1 MFNLYDIT
9 GGNYHVVRAVTYPD
23 YPKGRIVFD
32 TDVRAVSD
40 SEWATRIAV
49 SGIYD
54 GPTDVVSATDYQIV
68 WTSDGETLFE
78 TGGATLVTASGQR
91 VRSQWSSS
99 VKVNQATL
107 RGFPSVGLIVNADY
121 SGFEIRSNAMSY
133 AWEGRVSRV
142 RPVVMDKPK
151 S

>member
-1 MFNLYDIT
+1 VFNLYDIT

-142 RPVVMDKPK
+142 RPVVIDKPK

>member
-1 MFNLYDIT
+1 MSPDLRTRLVN
-9 GGNYHVVRAVTYPD
+9 GGKPSWSILESLNRRRHLHHVHASL
-23 YPKGRIVFD
+23 I
-32 TDVRAVSD
+32 S
-40 SEWATRIAV
+40 
-49 SGIYD
+49 
-54 GPTDVVSATDYQIV
+54 
-68 WTSDGETLFE
+68 
-78 TGGATLVTASGQR
+78 LVTASGQR

-121 SGFEIRSNAMSY
+121 SGFEIRSNAMGY

-142 RPVVMDKPK
+142 RPVVIDKPK

>member
-23 YPKGRIVFD
+23 YPKGKVVFD

-40 SEWATRIAV
+40 REWATRIVV

-54 GPTDVVSATDYQIV
+54 GPTDVMSATDYQIV
-68 WTSDGETLFE
+68 WTSDGDTLFE

-91 VRSQWSSS
+91 IRSQWSSS
-99 VKVNQATL
+99 IRIKQGSL
-107 RGFPSVGLIVNADY
+107 RGFPSAGLIVNAHY
-121 SGFEIRSNAMSY
+121 SGFEVRSHAMSY
-133 AWEGRVSRV
+133 AWEGHVSRV
-142 RPVVMDKPK
+142 RPVVVDKA
-151 S
+151 